1 MFKCFCLN
9 SSNVTNDETE
19 VQVTTVNDSQLNT
32 PSPQKSVS
40 SANSSEKDL
49 TLFENLNI
57 HEIPFF
63 SLEGLNTWCR
73 VIDIYDG
80 DTITVVIPLMT
91 SMYKFH
97 IRLYG
102 IDTPEIKSLVQQEK
116 DKAIISRNRLIE
128 LCTNV
133 ATNLKSR
140 KEVQQFLSENIY
152 LIWINAYKMDKYGRV
167 LANVYKSPEDTIS
180 FTKILIDEKLG
191 YEYFG
196 KTKLVER
203 AN

>member
-1 MFKCFCLN
+1 MFKCCCI
-9 SSNVTNDETE
+9 
-19 VQVTTVNDSQLNT
+19 QVNDIKDDIKSNT

-91 SMYKFH
+91 AMYKFH

-102 IDTPEIKSLVQQEK
+102 LDTPEMKSSSEQQ
-116 DKAIISRNRLIE
+116 KANAILARNRLIE

-140 KEVQQFLSENIY
+140 KEVQQFLSKNIY
-152 LIWINAYKMDKYGRV
+152 LIWINAYKMDKFGRV
-167 LANVYKSPEDTIS
+167 LANVYKSPEDTVS
-180 FTKILIDEKLG
+180 FSKTLINEKLG

-196 KTKLVER
+196 KTKL
-203 AN
+203 NT

>member
-1 MFKCFCLN
+1 MFKCCCI
-9 SSNVTNDETE
+9 
-19 VQVTTVNDSQLNT
+19 QVNDIKDDIKSNT

-102 IDTPEIKSLVQQEK
+102 IDKPEIKSLVQQEK

-167 LANVYKSPEDTIS
+167 LANVYKSPEDTVS
-180 FTKILIDEKLG
+180 FTKTLIDEKLG

>member
-1 MFKCFCLN
+1 MFKCCCI
-9 SSNVTNDETE
+9 
-19 VQVTTVNDSQLNT
+19 QVNDIKDDIKSNT

-116 DKAIISRNRLIE
+116 EKAIISRNRLIE

-167 LANVYKSPEDTIS
+167 LANVYKSPEDTVS
-180 FTKILIDEKLG
+180 FTKTLIDEKLG

>member
-1 MFKCFCLN
+1 MLFKCCF
-9 SSNVTNDETE
+9 VP
-19 VQVTTVNDSQLNT
+19 VNDIKDDITENARPIT

-40 SANSSEKDL
+40 SANSSQKDL

-57 HEIPFF
+57 HNIPFF

-116 DKAIISRNRLIE
+116 EKAIISRNRLIE

-167 LANVYKSPEDTIS
+167 LANVYKSPEDTVS
-180 FTKILIDEKLG
+180 FTKTLIDEKLG